1 MNIIGIEFTLAIADF
16 VFNII
21 AIAFMLYGAW
31 FLIQEEFKNQK
42 Q

>member
-1 MNIIGIEFTLAIADF
+1 MNIIGNEELIADF

-31 FLIQEEFKNQK
+31 FLIQEELKNQK

>member
-1 MNIIGIEFTLAIADF
+1 MSFESATAIADF
-16 VFNII
+16 VFNVF

-31 FLIQEEFKNQK
+31 FLIQEELKK